1 VKIAGVVLIGLVLVL
16 LAVYWI
22 MDRGTQVT
30 YESVS
35 EETSDEF
42 KKIYSIM
49 QGKSCVYPLTQDY
62 VSDLKHEFP
71 EYLFSIKQGGLVVH
85 GHYFS
90 CKKENGSYV
99 LVYVESKDA
108 P

>member
-1 VKIAGVVLIGLVLVL
+1 VKIAGFVLIGLILVL
-16 LAVYWI
+16 LTAYWI
-22 MDRGTQVT
+22 MDKGTQVT

-35 EETSDEF
+35 KETSGEF
-42 KKIYSIM
+42 EKIHSVM
-49 QGKSCVYPLTQDY
+49 QGKSCIYPLTQDY
-62 VSDLKHEFP
+62 VSDLKREFP

-90 CKKENGSYV
+90 CKKEDGSYV